1 MWAMTRTGISCAYST
16 AASQVPRAM
25 NLSISSLAIAR
36 ARGSILFMASGV
48 NGGSSTMRAGRC
60 SGGSEVMGGAGTRG
74 GGVSRT
80 ITRREE
86 KCSVS

>member
-1 MWAMTRTGISCAYST
+1 
-16 AASQVPRAM
+16 
-25 NLSISSLAIAR
+25 
-36 ARGSILFMASGV
+36 MASGV

-60 SGGSEVMGGAGTRG
+60 SGGSEVMGGAGMRG

-80 ITRREE
+80 TTRREE

>member
-1 MWAMTRTGISCAYST
+1 
-16 AASQVPRAM
+16 M
-25 NLSISSLAIAR
+25 NLSISSLHSAR
-36 ARGSILFMASGV
+36 ALGSSFFMASGV
-48 NGGSSTMRAGRC
+48 KGGSSTMRAGRC
-60 SGGSEVMGGAGTRG
+60 SGGSEVIGGAGMRG